1 MTRELCGSNGEREG
15 ATARRFRTLKG
26 QRSGV
31 LAVVVAVASLTLAA
45 CGSVSPNV
53 ANVGTTTSTTTA
65 SNGSGASGSS
75 AVDFSNCMRS
85 KGVPNYPD
93 PNSAGET
100 PKESAQQ
107 LGVSNATFA
116 SAQDGCKHL
125 LPDGGNGPSQAEIE
139 AVKELGL
146 KFAQCMRA
154 RGVAL
159 PDPGSD
165 GRIPDPSTVG
175 LNQGSPKFQS
185 ANQAC
190 AKYRPPYMPSNAEY
204 DNYARS
210 NG

>member
-107 LGVSNATFA
+107 LGSATQRSRPRRTAA
-116 SAQDGCKHL
+116 STYCRM
-125 LPDGGNGPSQAEIE
+125 
-139 AVKELGL
+139 AVTV
-146 KFAQCMRA
+146 RA
-154 RGVAL
+154 R
-159 PDPGSD
+159 P
-165 GRIPDPSTVG
+165 
-175 LNQGSPKFQS
+175 
-185 ANQAC
+185 
-190 AKYRPPYMPSNAEY
+190 
-204 DNYARS
+204 RS
-210 NG
+210 RR